1 MKPDWI
7 EGYYDSVSYQISIW
21 YILYTLHS
29 LLCKTLLCSET
40 GRVGKITIYHIY
52 FHNCCWIYIHIY
64 VYVYVYIHDMGI
76 NICAYSSDHG
86 VSWDRKRHHT
96 IYFPTEP
103 GPDGIDNQILG
114 IIFLRYCNR
123 SQKYLCIWG
132 HCFKTRQYCYKRR
145 QISLLFPCPNFQTG
159 NVTIRMSNDIT
170 QRHVTT

>member
-40 GRVGKITIYHIY
+40 GRVGNITIYHIF
-52 FHNCCWIYIHIY
+52 FHNGCWIYIHIY
-64 VYVYVYIHDMGI
+64 VYVYIYNMGI

-86 VSWDRKRHHT
+86 VSWDRKRHHS

-114 IIFLRYCNR
+114 IISCDIAIEVRNIYVFEDIVSKLDNIVISDGRYHYYSR
-123 SQKYLCIWG
+123 VPI
-132 HCFKTRQYCYKRR
+132 FKQAM
-145 QISLLFPCPNFQTG
+145 SLSEWAMVSL
-159 NVTIRMSNDIT
+159 
-170 QRHVTT
+170 HVTT